1 VAALRAWK
9 QRFREAPPSYDLSR
23 HWAKRRG
30 GAALER
36 WEAFALP
43 AQAVTREFGTFRA
56 ALTAAFSQQDLP
68 CRPRLS

>member
-1 VAALRAWK
+1 LEGRSGAL
-9 QRFREAPPSYDLSR
+9 PTSDDVSG

-36 WEAFALP
+36 WEAFRLP
-43 AQAVTREFGTFRA
+43 AHAVTREFGTFRA
-56 ALTAAFSQQDLP
+56 ALTAAFSQQDFP